1 MNIFKA
7 KVVSL
12 EKAAELTNA
21 QLHSYKL
28 ENTKYYWQQ
37 GKFEEKSFTN
47 VYMVLFKKAIVNHIF
62 QIMLPEYSLFI
73 DNETYQDALKWFPM
87 PHNYS
92 EKDNQIYFE
101 CPIEKKIVHINEP
114 TFLIG
119 GHSNIWHWLQN
130 WLPRVAIGE
139 HFEEKGILP
148 NFKNMKIL
156 VHDNLLPAQTES
168 LLLLGFK
175 EENILFNNGQQFYQF
190 ENLYVTSFFH
200 NNAIN
205 SFIPKFY
212 KKSFQHI
219 LEINNS
225 FPQKIYISRQKEM
238 RRRRRIHN
246 SNELELILEKYNFK
260 TIFCEELSFIEQMLY
275 FYNAEIILGG
285 HGAGLV
291 NILFAKNKTDFILY
305 EYKGLSE
312 YEGLARVKG
321 LVTHRIMSKQYIDRE
336 YELENTDLEPRLRDF
351 IVDVEKTETVI
362 RTIINKQILIFSP
375 TPSHP
380 QSAGN
385 RIRIFNLAKYLQKI
399 GNAIHFVYFTQEGL
413 IQEQELEMSEQ
424 WNSLTIIK
432 KEKHYKA
439 STPTHYLVDDW
450 YQENIGPIIQ
460 EKCKALD
467 IDIVLM
473 NYIFQ
478 SKLLEFV
485 PNNIVKIID
494 THDRFSDRH
503 IMLQKNG
510 IEPDFFYTVKSEEA
524 KAFDRADIVLAIQD
538 KEADFFRSLTDKRVE
553 VIGHI
558 EEEHFFDREYNT
570 LQKIGFIGSRNSTN
584 LTSLTQ
590 FIDKFTQWIDKKNLS
605 IELMIAGSICTKIE
619 STHRSIKLLGF
630 VDDLQDFYSSV
641 DLIVNPLILGTG
653 LKIKSIEALAY
664 GVPIV
669 STDIGFEG
677 ISSTSVFHF
686 ADDQNEL
693 IEYIDEIYKH
703 PETLG
708 KLALLSK
715 NIFDKNSQDLEESLA
730 NTFKTKHQMPSLLFI
745 THINFWE
752 RDLGSRMRLY
762 HLLNYLKAY
771 VDITIIYTEKKRDH
785 DIEKL
790 HEIGYE
796 EQVVFLDEVETSE
809 IDEKK
814 INIFLDKHA
823 VLKRFYNALHYK
835 KFQTFID
842 QNEFDSVIIEY
853 IQFSYFLPLL
863 EGTQCILDTH
873 DIMNIR
879 NKVFKENNQV
889 HWIDISEKEEF
900 SIFRE
905 YEKVMCIQKKEHNY
919 LLSHDLDSLLV
930 PYSFPIVKTLKEKKM
945 KNIVFIGGNN
955 LANANAINWFI
966 ECVWPTIRKSD
977 LTLEVY
983 GTVCQSVIG
992 HHQELKRDNIYI
1004 KGKIDDLNV
1013 LYGRKA
1019 DLIINPVQLGGGLK
1033 IKNVEALANGLPLI
1047 TTPEGAN
1054 GLEDGINNAFLLA
1067 NTTEEWIESIIAVM
1081 ISKDLR
1087 KKLSENALDFA
1098 KNNFSEKVCYSQLRQ
1113 ILTKGNI

>member
-1 MNIFKA
+1 M
-7 KVVSL
+7 
-12 EKAAELTNA
+12 
-21 QLHSYKL
+21 
-28 ENTKYYWQQ
+28 
-37 GKFEEKSFTN
+37 
-47 VYMVLFKKAIVNHIF
+47 
-62 QIMLPEYSLFI
+62 
-73 DNETYQDALKWFPM
+73 
-87 PHNYS
+87 
-92 EKDNQIYFE
+92 
-101 CPIEKKIVHINEP
+101 
-114 TFLIG
+114 
-119 GHSNIWHWLQN
+119 SN
-130 WLPRVAIGE
+130 
-139 HFEEKGILP
+139 
-148 NFKNMKIL
+148 
-156 VHDNLLPAQTES
+156 
-168 LLLLGFK
+168 
-175 EENILFNNGQQFYQF
+175 
-190 ENLYVTSFFH
+190 
-200 NNAIN
+200 
-205 SFIPKFY
+205 
-212 KKSFQHI
+212 
-219 LEINNS
+219 
-225 FPQKIYISRQKEM
+225 
-238 RRRRRIHN
+238 
-246 SNELELILEKYNFK
+246 
-260 TIFCEELSFIEQMLY
+260 
-275 FYNAEIILGG
+275 
-285 HGAGLV
+285 
-291 NILFAKNKTDFILY
+291 
-305 EYKGLSE
+305 
-312 YEGLARVKG
+312 
-321 LVTHRIMSKQYIDRE
+321 
-336 YELENTDLEPRLRDF
+336 
-351 IVDVEKTETVI
+351 
-362 RTIINKQILIFSP
+362 ILIFSP

-385 RIRIFNLAKYLQKI
+385 RIRIFNLAKYLQNM
-399 GNAIHFVYFTQEGL
+399 GNDIHFVYYTQEEFTE
-413 IQEQELEMSEQ
+413 EQELKMSKQ
-424 WNSLTIIK
+424 WDSLTIIK

-460 EKCKALD
+460 EKCKELD

-478 SKLLEFV
+478 SKLLEFI

-558 EEEHFFDREYNT
+558 EEEHFFDREYNS

-590 FIDKFTQWIDKKNLS
+590 FIDKFTKWIDEKNLN
-605 IELMIAGSICTKIE
+605 IELLIAGSICTKIE
-619 STHRSIKLLGF
+619 STHKSIKLLDF
-630 VDDLQDFYSSV
+630 VDNLQDFYHSV

-669 STDIGFEG
+669 STNIGFEG
-677 ISSTSVFHF
+677 IPSISVYHS
-686 ADDQNEL
+686 ANNLNEL
-693 IEYIDEIYKH
+693 IQYIDEVYKH
-703 PETLG
+703 PETLEE
-708 KLALLSK
+708 LALLSK
-715 NIFDKNSQDLEESLA
+715 NIFNESSQDLEESLENA
-730 NTFKTKHQMPSLLFI
+730 FKTKQQMPSLLFI

-785 DIEKL
+785 DMRKL
-790 HEIGYE
+790 HEIGYV
-796 EQVVFLDEVETSE
+796 EQVVFLDEIESSE

-814 INIFLDKHA
+814 INIFLDKHD
-823 VLKRFYNALHYK
+823 VLKRFYNASHYK

-842 QNEFDSVIIEY
+842 QNKFDSVIIEY

-905 YEKVMCIQKKEHNY
+905 YEKIMCIQKKEHNY

-966 ECVWPTIRKSD
+966 VHIWPIFKNSG

-983 GTVCQSVIG
+983 GTVCQAVIG
-992 HHQELKRDNIYI
+992 NDQELTRDNIYI

-1013 LYGRKA
+1013 LYERRA

-1033 IKNVEALANGLPLI
+1033 IKNVEALANALPLI
-1047 TTPEGAN
+1047 TTSEGAN
-1054 GLEDGINNAFLLA
+1054 GLEDGINNAYLLA
-1067 NTTEEWIESIIAVM
+1067 NTVDEWIESIIAVM

-1087 KKLSENALDFA
+1087 KKLSENALEYA
-1098 KNNFSEKVCYSQLRQ
+1098 KNNFSEKACYSKLVQV
-1113 ILTKGNI
+1113 LTKGNI